1 MLLAIFL
8 EDGIPLKCSKNVF
21 LNSKIT
27 NFDDD
32 SVICLSI
39 LKLGTLFSQ
48 RTLWCNIICIMTREQ
63 LLFHLS
69 NTLEVYREMS
79 LICFLFAL
87 RIWNPPLFEMR
98 TNVNSYRKLSELR
111 RTKVSAIKSSIK
123 WEQECRL
130 AYRLWKEPV

>member
-1 MLLAIFL
+1 MQAIFL
-8 EDGIPLKCSKNVF
+8 EDGIPLKCSENVF

-27 NFDDD
+27 KFDDD
-32 SVICLSI
+32 SVACLSI

-48 RTLWCNIICIMTREQ
+48 RTLWCHTICIMAREQ

-87 RIWNPPLFEMR
+87 RI
-98 TNVNSYRKLSELR
+98 
-111 RTKVSAIKSSIK
+111 
-123 WEQECRL
+123 
-130 AYRLWKEPV
+130 